1 MKKYQ
6 NKNFFNYILADK
18 YSTLFAALL
27 STLFVYKLGKSVGE
41 FVYYLS
47 N

>member
-1 MKKYQ
+1 MEEKI
-6 NKNFFNYILADK
+6 KNTFNYILDDK
-18 YSTLFAALL
+18 FRTLFAVLL
-27 STLFVYKLGKSVGE
+27 STLFVYRLGKSVGE